1 MHLSGKP
8 PLKQGIP
15 IKAVEDHHVDRPR
28 VKALQNVQP
37 IGTNSLIVLSLFVC
51 INYIRTSFIPT
62 SPLLKIAFLEPV
74 VIAKEIHSIPSR
86 TRQ

>member
-28 VKALQNVQP
+28 VEALQSVEP
-37 IGTNSLIVLSLFVC
+37 IGTNSLIVLFILRIYYSHHEQIHFINRLFL
-51 INYIRTSFIPT
+51 INLVS
-62 SPLLKIAFLEPV
+62 IA
-74 VIAKEIHSIPSR
+74 
-86 TRQ
+86 

>member
-28 VKALQNVQP
+28 VEALQSVEP
-37 IGTNSLIVLSLFVC
+37 IGTNSLIVLFILRISKSHEQ
-51 INYIRTSFIPT
+51 YTSFIR
-62 SPLLKIAFLEPV
+62 L
-74 VIAKEIHSIPSR
+74 
-86 TRQ
+86 